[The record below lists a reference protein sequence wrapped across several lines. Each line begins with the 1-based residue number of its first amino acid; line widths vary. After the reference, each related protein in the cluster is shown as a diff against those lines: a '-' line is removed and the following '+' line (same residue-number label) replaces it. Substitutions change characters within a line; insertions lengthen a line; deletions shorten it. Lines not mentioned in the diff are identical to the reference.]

1 MLVIYIL
8 VFLLASQ
15 LTTAHRIN
23 VFASLKDVDK
33 VVKALLQSNLEDV
46 KIFDCTVS
54 QPGEVP
60 DAVIKFHR
68 SHIPGARFLDL
79 RYFRDLHHDHN
90 MLPGERYFKD
100 TMKVFGVKRSSRVFV
115 YDQDMGQWASRCY
128 WIFRVY
134 GHENI

>member
-1 MLVIYIL
+1 MLVIS
-8 VFLLASQ
+8 FLLFLLSQ
-15 LTTAHRIN
+15 AIAHRIN
-23 VFASLKDVDK
+23 TFASLKDVDR
-33 VVKALLQSNLEDV
+33 VVKFLLTSNLEDI

-54 QPGEVP
+54 QPGEIP
-60 DAVIKFHR
+60 DAIIKFHR

-79 RYFRDLHHDHN
+79 RYFRDLRDKHN
-90 MLPGERYFKD
+90 MLPRERYFKD
-100 TMKVFGVKRSSRVFV
+100 TMKNLGVKRSTRLFV